1 MTSQPQGF
9 TTPGELHTD
18 MTDSVVD
25 ETALTFDPEYT
36 ITGMT
41 TNTTQLGNRAV
52 RFGVHSLYRS
62 QFFGPPVLS

>member
-1 MTSQPQGF
+1 
-9 TTPGELHTD
+9 

-41 TNTTQLGNRAV
+41 TNHLNLTTEPP